1 MSASF
6 SVKER
11 KPKLSAEAG
20 RLADDYI
27 IARKENAARIEKEED
42 KEVPDRRLPPRC
54 GKCRKLGHIWRGI
67 VGRHNPGL
75 NEKKRKRKFRG
86 SREKT
91 SKILSVIIAIRRDI
105 TRLIVQATVA
115 DLGFHEGGFVR
126 SGALARPRRF
136 IYLFFLQ
143 TTPTSGQ
150 NHALLRIEQYPGVEL
165 GVCLRFILVA
175 CSLEVVYTGKI
186 AITVDTKK

>member
-1 MSASF
+1 MSRTRNYIEARLKDLASKWMKGCTSVEELKDMVILEQLVNTLPDDVRVF
-6 SVKER
+6 VKES
-11 KPKLSAEAG
+11 KPKSSAEAG

-27 IARKENAARIEKEED
+27 IARKENAAGIEKEED
-42 KEVPDRRLPPRC
+42 KKVPDRRLPPRC

-105 TRLIVQATVA
+105 TRLIVQAMLCSA
-115 DLGFHEGGFVR
+115 GR
-126 SGALARPRRF
+126 S
-136 IYLFFLQ
+136 
-143 TTPTSGQ
+143 
-150 NHALLRIEQYPGVEL
+150 HH
-165 GVCLRFILVA
+165 
-175 CSLEVVYTGKI
+175 GKG
-186 AITVDTKK
+186 